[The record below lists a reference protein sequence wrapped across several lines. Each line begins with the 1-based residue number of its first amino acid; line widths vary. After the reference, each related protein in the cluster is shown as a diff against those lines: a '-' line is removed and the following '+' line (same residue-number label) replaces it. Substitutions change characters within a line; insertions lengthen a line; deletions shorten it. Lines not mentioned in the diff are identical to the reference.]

1 MGRCPAIWQGGLG
14 IPGGLIV
21 GVAVGVLVAKKR
33 GISISE
39 VLDAVVPSIPVAQAI
54 GRWGN
59 WFNQELF
66 GKPTELPWALEI
78 DARHRPREFINELTF
93 HPTFLYESVW
103 NLVLAFLL
111 VKCDRSGFLKPGR
124 LIGVWIFGYGLG
136 RLWIELL
143 RVDSASLIA
152 GVRVNVWMSLIAI
165 ASGLYVAISGR
176 QKSIDSINS

>member
-1 MGRCPAIWQGGLG
+1 M
-14 IPGGLIV
+14 
-21 GVAVGVLVAKKR
+21 
-33 GISISE
+33 
-39 VLDAVVPSIPVAQAI
+39 
-54 GRWGN
+54 
-59 WFNQELF
+59 
-66 GKPTELPWALEI
+66 EI

-103 NLVLAFLL
+103 NLFLAFLL